1 LDGSYG
7 YGASK
12 QNESS
17 RKGKKGGKAS
27 NRKAGKK
34 GSKIYKKLGAKK
46 RDEMTQADKLQ
57 EHDEAPMDFDQFKL
71 EMNGYMDSFG
81 YNKLKN
87 LSDFIC
93 FKILDNHREDQGVIE
108 ASFKL
113 DKYLKV
119 VQDDQYQNDP
129 LVLLISKMLGLNGHK
144 QMSQGQLIYF
154 IELREAMRKDAGLQ
168 NGDEIMLSKSIEFI
182 NRHFKGN
189 RHLHKTLSS
198 KLYLHTT
205 KEKLAYVDLPQVNI
219 IIDRNSFNFPKQ
231 MNENS
236 QRSFFAK
243 MMRDEPQYFW
253 KLSSIFFNILI

>member
-1 LDGSYG
+1 MRVAAADEDEDMDGG
-7 YGASK
+7 SK

-27 NRKAGKK
+27 NRKASKSASKK
-34 GSKIYKKLGAKK
+34 GSKIYKKLGSKK

-57 EHDEAPMDFDQFKL
+57 EHDEAPMDLGQFKL

-119 VQDDQYQNDP
+119 LQDDQYQNDP
-129 LVLLISKMLGLNGHK
+129 LVLLISKMLGLNGHQ
-144 QMSQGQLIYF
+144 QMNQGQLTYF

-168 NGDEIMLSKSIEFI
+168 SGDEIMLSKAIEFI
-182 NRHFKGN
+182 NRHLKGN
-189 RHLHKTLSS
+189 RHLHKTLLG
-198 KLYLHTT
+198 KLYLHTG
-205 KEKLAYVDLPQVNI
+205 KDKLALVDLP
-219 IIDRNSFNFPKQ
+219 
-231 MNENS
+231 
-236 QRSFFAK
+236 
-243 MMRDEPQYFW
+243 
-253 KLSSIFFNILI
+253 